1 MVMNRFLGS
10 LIYGNE
16 ESIRRIIAFL
26 FNTAHFSR
34 RFLIIVAF
42 GPISGEFKTYLHRTA
57 PISHPKFRTRN
68 EH

>member
-42 GPISGEFKTYLHRTA
+42 GPISGEFKNLFASNRSDF
-57 PISHPKFRTRN
+57 PSEI
-68 EH
+68 